1 MTNILEHFKLQGKVA
16 IISGGTIGIGQSMAL
31 ALAQAGVHIIIADH
45 NVSSINKT
53 LSGIKQ
59 SEDIET
65 VALKVDITDPTSV
78 NQMLNNVIEQFGKID
93 MLVNK
98 VGMTYNVTEEE
109 LTFEDWNKVMNLN
122 LNGIFWVSWCLKA
135 VLAWL

>member
-16 IISGGTIGIGQSMAL
+16 IISAGTIGIGQSMAL

-45 NVSSINKT
+45 NVSSTNKT

-59 SEDIET
+59 SEDLESI
-65 VALKVDITDPTSV
+65 ALKVDITDPTSV

-109 LTFEDWNKVMNLN
+109 LTFENWNKVMNLN
-122 LNGIFWVSWCLKA
+122 LNGIF
-135 VLAWL
+135 

>member
-16 IISGGTIGIGQSMAL
+16 IISGGTMGIGQSMAL

-45 NVSSINKT
+45 NASSTNKT
-53 LSGIKQ
+53 LSGINQ
-59 SEDIET
+59 SEDLET
-65 VALKVDITDPTSV
+65 VLLKVDINDPTSV
-78 NQMLNNVIEQFGKID
+78 NQMFNNVIEQFGKID

-109 LTFEDWNKVMNLN
+109 LTFENWNKVMNLN
-122 LNGIFWVSWCLKA
+122 LNGIF
-135 VLAWL
+135 

>member
-31 ALAQAGVHIIIADH
+31 ALAQAGVQIIIADH

-53 LSGIKQ
+53 LSRIKQ

-65 VALKVDITDPTSV
+65 VALKVDITDSTSV
-78 NQMLNNVIEQFGKID
+78 NQMLNSVIEQFGKID

-98 VGMTYNVTEEE
+98 VGMTYNVTAEE
-109 LTFEDWNKVMNLN
+109 LTFEDWNRVMNLN
-122 LNGIFWVSWCLKA
+122 LNGIF
-135 VLAWL
+135 

>member
-31 ALAQAGVHIIIADH
+31 ALAQAGVQIIIADH

-53 LSGIKQ
+53 LSRIKQ

-78 NQMLNNVIEQFGKID
+78 NQMLNSVIEQFGKID

-98 VGMTYNVTEEE
+98 VGITYNVTAEE
-109 LTFEDWNKVMNLN
+109 LTFEDWNRVMNLN
-122 LNGIFWVSWCLKA
+122 LNGIF
-135 VLAWL
+135 

>member
-31 ALAQAGVHIIIADH
+31 ALAQAGVQIIIADH
-45 NVSSINKT
+45 NVSSTTKT
-53 LSGIKQ
+53 LSGINQ

-65 VALKVDITDPTSV
+65 VSLKVDITDPTSV

-109 LTFEDWNKVMNLN
+109 LTFENWNKVMNLN
-122 LNGIFWVSWCLKA
+122 LNGIF
-135 VLAWL
+135 

>member
-1 MTNILEHFKLQGKVA
+1 MTNILEHFKLQCKVA

-31 ALAQAGVHIIIADH
+31 ALAQAGVQIIIADH

-53 LSGIKQ
+53 LSRIKQ

-78 NQMLNNVIEQFGKID
+78 NQMLNSVIEQFGKID

-98 VGMTYNVTEEE
+98 VGMTYNVTAEE
-109 LTFEDWNKVMNLN
+109 LTFEDWNRVMNLN
-122 LNGIFWVSWCLKA
+122 LNGIF
-135 VLAWL
+135 

>member
-31 ALAQAGVHIIIADH
+31 ALAQAGVQIIIADH
-45 NVSSINKT
+45 NASSTNKT

-59 SEDIET
+59 SEDFET
-65 VALKVDITDPTSV
+65 IALKVDITDPTSV

-109 LTFEDWNKVMNLN
+109 LTFENWNKVMNLN
-122 LNGIFWVSWCLKA
+122 LNGIF
-135 VLAWL
+135 

>member
-31 ALAQAGVHIIIADH
+31 ALAQAAVQIIIADQ
-45 NVSSINKT
+45 NASSTKES
-53 LSGIKQ
+53 LVELKQ
-59 SEDIET
+59 NEDIET
-65 VALKVDITDPTSV
+65 VALKVDINDPTSV
-78 NQMLNNVIEQFGKID
+78 NQMINNVIEQFGKID

-122 LNGIFWVSWCLKA
+122 LNGIF
-135 VLAWL
+135 

>member
-45 NVSSINKT
+45 NVSSTNKT

-59 SEDIET
+59 SEDLESI
-65 VALKVDITDPTSV
+65 ALKVDITDPTSV

-122 LNGIFWVSWCLKA
+122 LNGIF
-135 VLAWL
+135 

>member
-31 ALAQAGVHIIIADH
+31 ALAQASVQIIIADH

-53 LSGIKQ
+53 LSRIKQ

-78 NQMLNNVIEQFGKID
+78 NQMLNSVIEQFGKID

-98 VGMTYNVTEEE
+98 VGMTYNVTAEE
-109 LTFEDWNKVMNLN
+109 LTFEDWNRVMNLN
-122 LNGIFWVSWCLKA
+122 LNGIF
-135 VLAWL
+135 

>member
-16 IISGGTIGIGQSMAL
+16 IINGGTIGIGQSMAL
-31 ALAQAGVHIIIADH
+31 ALAQAGVQIIIADH
-45 NVSSINKT
+45 NVSSTNKT
-53 LSGIKQ
+53 LSRIKQ
-59 SEDIET
+59 SEDFET
-65 VALKVDITDPTSV
+65 IALKVDITDPTSV

-109 LTFEDWNKVMNLN
+109 LTFEDWNKVMNFN
-122 LNGIFWVSWCLKA
+122 LNGIF
-135 VLAWL
+135 

>member
-31 ALAQAGVHIIIADH
+31 ALAQAGVQIIIADH
-45 NVSSINKT
+45 SVSSANKT

-59 SEDIET
+59 SEEFET
-65 VALKVDITDPTSV
+65 IALKVDITDPTSV

-122 LNGIFWVSWCLKA
+122 LNGIF
-135 VLAWL
+135 

>member
-31 ALAQAGVHIIIADH
+31 ALAQAGVQIIIADH
-45 NVSSINKT
+45 NISSTNKT

-59 SEDIET
+59 SEDFET
-65 VALKVDITDPTSV
+65 IALKVDITDPTSV

-109 LTFEDWNKVMNLN
+109 LTFENWNKVMNLN
-122 LNGIFWVSWCLKA
+122 LNGIF
-135 VLAWL
+135 

>member
-31 ALAQAGVHIIIADH
+31 ALAQAGVQIIIADH
-45 NVSSINKT
+45 NASSIKET
-53 LSGIKQ
+53 LSGINQ
-59 SEDIET
+59 SEDLET
-65 VALKVDITDPTSV
+65 VSLKVDITDPTSV

-109 LTFEDWNKVMNLN
+109 LTFENWNKVMNLN
-122 LNGIFWVSWCLKA
+122 LNGIF
-135 VLAWL
+135 

>member
-31 ALAQAGVHIIIADH
+31 ALAQAGVQIIIADH
-45 NVSSINKT
+45 NVSSTNKT
-53 LSGIKQ
+53 LSRINQ
-59 SEDIET
+59 SEDLET
-65 VALKVDITDPTSV
+65 VSLKVDITDPISV

-98 VGMTYNVTEEE
+98 VGMTYNVTEDE
-109 LTFEDWNKVMNLN
+109 LTFENWNKVMNLN
-122 LNGIFWVSWCLKA
+122 LNGIF
-135 VLAWL
+135 

>member
-1 MTNILEHFKLQGKVA
+1 MTNILDHFKLQGKVA

-31 ALAQAGVHIIIADH
+31 ALAQAGVQIIIADH
-45 NVSSINKT
+45 NVSSTNNT

-65 VALKVDITDPTSV
+65 IAFKVDITDPTSV

-109 LTFEDWNKVMNLN
+109 LTFENWNKVMNLN
-122 LNGIFWVSWCLKA
+122 LNGIF
-135 VLAWL
+135 

>member
-31 ALAQAGVHIIIADH
+31 ALAQAGVQIIIADH

-53 LSGIKQ
+53 LSRIKQ

-65 VALKVDITDPTSV
+65 VALNVDITDPTSV
-78 NQMLNNVIEQFGKID
+78 NQMLNSVIEKFGKID

-98 VGMTYNVTEEE
+98 VGMTYNVTAEE
-109 LTFEDWNKVMNLN
+109 LTFEDWNRVMNLN
-122 LNGIFWVSWCLKA
+122 LNGIF
-135 VLAWL
+135 

>member
-31 ALAQAGVHIIIADH
+31 SLALAQAGVQIIIADH

-53 LSGIKQ
+53 LSRIKQ

-78 NQMLNNVIEQFGKID
+78 NQMLNSVIEQFGKID

-98 VGMTYNVTEEE
+98 VGMTYNVTAEE
-109 LTFEDWNKVMNLN
+109 LTFED
-122 LNGIFWVSWCLKA
+122 
-135 VLAWL
+135 

>member
-31 ALAQAGVHIIIADH
+31 ALAQAGVQIIIADH
-45 NVSSINKT
+45 NISSTNKT

-59 SEDIET
+59 SEEFET
-65 VALKVDITDPTSV
+65 IALKVDITDPTSV

-109 LTFEDWNKVMNLN
+109 LTFENWNKVMNLN
-122 LNGIFWVSWCLKA
+122 LNGIF
-135 VLAWL
+135 

>member
-45 NVSSINKT
+45 NVSSTNKT

-65 VALKVDITDPTSV
+65 IALKVDITDPTSV

-109 LTFEDWNKVMNLN
+109 LTFENWNKVMNLN
-122 LNGIFWVSWCLKA
+122 LNGIF
-135 VLAWL
+135 

>member
-1 MTNILEHFKLQGKVA
+1 M
-16 IISGGTIGIGQSMAL
+16 GQST
-31 ALAQAGVHIIIADH
+31 ALAQAGVQIIIADH
-45 NVSSINKT
+45 NVSPTNKT
-53 LSGIKQ
+53 LSGIKR

-98 VGMTYNVTEEE
+98 VGMTYNVSEEE
-109 LTFEDWNKVMNLN
+109 LTFENWNKVMNLN
-122 LNGIFWVSWCLKA
+122 LNGIF
-135 VLAWL
+135 

>member
-1 MTNILEHFKLQGKVA
+1 MTNLLEHFKLQGKVA
-16 IISGGTIGIGQSMAL
+16 IISGDTIGIGQSMAL
-31 ALAQAGVHIIIADH
+31 ALAQAGVQIIIADH
-45 NVSSINKT
+45 NVSSTNKT

-122 LNGIFWVSWCLKA
+122 LNGIF
-135 VLAWL
+135 

>member
-1 MTNILEHFKLQGKVA
+1 MTNILENFKLQGKVA

-31 ALAQAGVHIIIADH
+31 AQAGVQIIIADH
-45 NVSSINKT
+45 NISSTNKT

-65 VALKVDITDPTSV
+65 IALKVDITDPTSV

-122 LNGIFWVSWCLKA
+122 LNGIF
-135 VLAWL
+135 

>member
-1 MTNILEHFKLQGKVA
+1 MTNLLEHFKLQGKVA

-45 NVSSINKT
+45 NVSSTNKT

-59 SEDIET
+59 NEALET
-65 VALKVDITDPTSV
+65 VSLKVDITDPTSV

-109 LTFEDWNKVMNLN
+109 LTFENWNKVMNLN
-122 LNGIFWVSWCLKA
+122 LNGIF
-135 VLAWL
+135 

>member
-31 ALAQAGVHIIIADH
+31 ALAQAGVQIIIADH
-45 NVSSINKT
+45 NASSTNKT

-65 VALKVDITDPTSV
+65 IALKVDITDPTSV

-98 VGMTYNVTEEE
+98 VGMTYNVTEDE
-109 LTFEDWNKVMNLN
+109 LTFENWNKVMNLN
-122 LNGIFWVSWCLKA
+122 LNGIF
-135 VLAWL
+135 

>member
-1 MTNILEHFKLQGKVA
+1 MTNILEHFKLQGKVS
-16 IISGGTIGIGQSMAL
+16 IISGGTIGIGQST
-31 ALAQAGVHIIIADH
+31 ALAQAGVQIIIADH
-45 NVSSINKT
+45 NVSPTNKT
-53 LSGIKQ
+53 LSGIKR

-98 VGMTYNVTEEE
+98 VGMTYNVSEEE
-109 LTFEDWNKVMNLN
+109 LTFENWNKVMNLN
-122 LNGIFWVSWCLKA
+122 LNGIF
-135 VLAWL
+135 

>member
-31 ALAQAGVHIIIADH
+31 ALAQAGVQIIIANH
-45 NVSSINKT
+45 NVSSTTKT

-59 SEDIET
+59 SEDNET
-65 VALKVDITDPTSV
+65 VSLKVDITDPTSV

-93 MLVNK
+93 ILVNK

-122 LNGIFWVSWCLKA
+122 LNGIF
-135 VLAWL
+135 

>member
-31 ALAQAGVHIIIADH
+31 ALAQAAVQIIIADQ
-45 NVSSINKT
+45 NASSTKES
-53 LSGIKQ
+53 LVELKQ
-59 SEDIET
+59 NEDIET
-65 VALKVDITDPTSV
+65 VALKVDINYPTSV
-78 NQMLNNVIEQFGKID
+78 NQMINNVIEQFGKID

-122 LNGIFWVSWCLKA
+122 LNGIF
-135 VLAWL
+135 

>member
-31 ALAQAGVHIIIADH
+31 ALAQAGVQIIIADH
-45 NVSSINKT
+45 NVSSIKET

-78 NQMLNNVIEQFGKID
+78 NQMLNSVIEQFGKID

-98 VGMTYNVTEEE
+98 VGMTYNVTAEE
-109 LTFEDWNKVMNLN
+109 LTFEDWNRVMNLN
-122 LNGIFWVSWCLKA
+122 LNGIF
-135 VLAWL
+135 

>member
-31 ALAQAGVHIIIADH
+31 ALAQAGVQIIIADH
-45 NVSSINKT
+45 NASSIKET

-59 SEDIET
+59 SEDFET

-98 VGMTYNVTEEE
+98 VGMTYNVSEEE
-109 LTFEDWNKVMNLN
+109 LTFENWNKVMNLN
-122 LNGIFWVSWCLKA
+122 LNGIF
-135 VLAWL
+135 

>member
-1 MTNILEHFKLQGKVA
+1 MTNILENFKLQGKVA

-31 ALAQAGVHIIIADH
+31 ALAQAGVQIIIADH
-45 NVSSINKT
+45 NVSSANKT

-59 SEDIET
+59 SEEFET
-65 VALKVDITDPTSV
+65 IALKVDITDPTSV
-78 NQMLNNVIEQFGKID
+78 NQMLNIVIEQFGKID

-122 LNGIFWVSWCLKA
+122 LNGIF
-135 VLAWL
+135 

>member
-31 ALAQAGVHIIIADH
+31 ALAQAAVQIIIADQ
-45 NVSSINKT
+45 NASSTKES
-53 LSGIKQ
+53 LVELKQ
-59 SEDIET
+59 NEEIET
-65 VALKVDITDPTSV
+65 VALKVDINDPTSV
-78 NQMLNNVIEQFGKID
+78 NQMINNVIEQFGKID

-122 LNGIFWVSWCLKA
+122 LNGIF
-135 VLAWL
+135 

>member
-31 ALAQAGVHIIIADH
+31 ALAQAGVQIIIADH
-45 NVSSINKT
+45 NASSTNKT
-53 LSGIKQ
+53 LTGIKQ
-59 SEDIET
+59 SEDFET
-65 VALKVDITDPTSV
+65 IALKVDITDPTSV

-122 LNGIFWVSWCLKA
+122 LNGIF
-135 VLAWL
+135 

>member
-31 ALAQAGVHIIIADH
+31 ALAQAGVQIIIADH

-53 LSGIKQ
+53 LSRIKQ

-109 LTFEDWNKVMNLN
+109 LTFENWNKVMNLN
-122 LNGIFWVSWCLKA
+122 LNGIF
-135 VLAWL
+135 

>member
-31 ALAQAGVHIIIADH
+31 ALAQAAVQIIIADQ
-45 NVSSINKT
+45 NASSTKESRVE
-53 LSGIKQ
+53 LKQ
-59 SEDIET
+59 NEDIET
-65 VALKVDITDPTSV
+65 VALKVDINDPTSV
-78 NQMLNNVIEQFGKID
+78 NQMINNVIEQFGKID

-122 LNGIFWVSWCLKA
+122 LNGIF
-135 VLAWL
+135 

>member
-1 MTNILEHFKLQGKVA
+1 MTDILEHFKLQGKVA

-31 ALAQAGVHIIIADH
+31 ALTQAGVQIIIADH
-45 NVSSINKT
+45 NASSIKET

-59 SEDIET
+59 SEDFET

-122 LNGIFWVSWCLKA
+122 LNGIF
-135 VLAWL
+135 

>member
-1 MTNILEHFKLQGKVA
+1 
-16 IISGGTIGIGQSMAL
+16 MAL
-31 ALAQAGVHIIIADH
+31 ALTQAGVQIIIADH
-45 NVSSINKT
+45 NVSPTNKT
-53 LSGIKQ
+53 LSGIKR

-109 LTFEDWNKVMNLN
+109 LTFENWNKVMNLN
-122 LNGIFWVSWCLKA
+122 LNGIF
-135 VLAWL
+135 